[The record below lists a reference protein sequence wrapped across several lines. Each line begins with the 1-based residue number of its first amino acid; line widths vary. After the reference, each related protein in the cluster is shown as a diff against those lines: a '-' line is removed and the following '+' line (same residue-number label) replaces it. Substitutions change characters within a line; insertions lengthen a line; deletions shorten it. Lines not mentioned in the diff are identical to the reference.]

1 MSHDVCP
8 ECCQAMVHLG
18 AASAGLTEIFHGFPT
33 SDSDSAFLVRT
44 AGPDEEEF
52 LVVDMSRRSTVFV
65 HNLNNRIRPIRARD
79 HFRRGNGDM
88 LMMFLV
94 TSRAFRS

>member
-33 SDSDSAFLVRT
+33 SDSDSADQ
-44 AGPDEEEF
+44 PD
-52 LVVDMSRRSTVFV
+52 LMKKSSLLLTCPDGQQSLST
-65 HNLNNRIRPIRARD
+65 I
-79 HFRRGNGDM
+79 
-88 LMMFLV
+88 
-94 TSRAFRS
+94 

>member
-1 MSHDVCP
+1 MSHDVYP

-33 SDSDSAFLVRT
+33 TSDSDSADLMKKS
-44 AGPDEEEF
+44 PC
-52 LVVDMSRRSTVFV
+52 SRRSTVFV
-65 HNLNNRIRPIRARD
+65 HDLNNRIRPIRARD